1 MDSQGYS
8 LGPNHNP
15 PKQKIHAVASSNLLF
30 LQMAETQ
37 EPKKK
42 IKTSL
47 MSYKNF
53 KGKIFKVLT

>member
-1 MDSQGYS
+1 MDSQGYG

-15 PKQKIHAVASSNLLF
+15 PKQRIHAVASSNLLF

-37 EPKKK
+37 EPKKIK
-42 IKTSL
+42 IIL

-53 KGKIFKVLT
+53 KGKTVLT